1 MAKLAATVLFCVFV
15 LSLRAG
21 AVLQRPDT
29 ASLPEGKGKELVST
43 LCIGCHDL
51 NTAVSKRAT
60 TNEWRDTVN
69 TMVERGAQIS
79 SADNAVI
86 VTYLGEHYGAPA
98 AMVAGQ
104 PTATLPDGPGKDVL
118 MNKCFQC
125 HNQAMW
131 NDLRQ
136 DRRAWEGVLY
146 RMVGRRALWTEEEI
160 NAMAD
165 YLARVRGPETP
176 KR

>member
-1 MAKLAATVLFCVFV
+1 MAKLTATLLFCVFV
-15 LSLRAG
+15 SSLRVG
-21 AVLQRPDT
+21 AELQRAD
-29 ASLPEGKGKELVST
+29 AGSLPEGKGKDLVAT
-43 LCIGCHDL
+43 MCIGCHDL
-51 NTAVSKRAT
+51 NTAVSKRGT
-60 TNEWRDTVN
+60 TNDWRDTVN
-69 TMVERGAQIS
+69 KMVERGAQIP
-79 SADNAVI
+79 SADAAVI
-86 VTYLGEHYGAPA
+86 VTYLGEYYGATA
-98 AMVAGQ
+98 AAGQ

-136 DRRAWEGVLY
+136 DRRAWEGVLF

-165 YLARVRGPETP
+165 YLARVRGPEPP
-176 KR
+176 K